1 MKEEGKNCGLWSA
14 DCISCASAALDRYL
28 AAVPAMSLIPLAPL
42 TCDLQIARPHHHASF
57 AVYPAASP
65 HAVLRNGKTEPS
77 TCQRLH
83 DVLLGDGC
91 RVNSEKVRER
101 AAEGN
106 YRKGLNRSRTFND

>member
-1 MKEEGKNCGLWSA
+1 MKEEGKKLRIVECGLYRLCVRRA
-14 DCISCASAALDRYL
+14 R
-28 AAVPAMSLIPLAPL
+28 PPL
-42 TCDLQIARPHHHASF
+42 TRDLQIARPHHHASF